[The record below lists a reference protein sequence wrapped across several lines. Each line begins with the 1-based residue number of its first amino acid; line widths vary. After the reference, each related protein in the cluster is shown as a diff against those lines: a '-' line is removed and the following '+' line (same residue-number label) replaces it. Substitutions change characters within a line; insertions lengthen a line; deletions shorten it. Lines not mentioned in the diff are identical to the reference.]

1 MKLKVIQ
8 GQLSFSEKNIIN
20 KNKNKEAVALSDNE
34 ILEDFKKVRSWSL
47 KSNWICEKQNVL
59 WKKSA

>member
-34 ILEDFKKVRSWSL
+34 ILEDFKKVRS
-47 KSNWICEKQNVL
+47 
-59 WKKSA
+59 